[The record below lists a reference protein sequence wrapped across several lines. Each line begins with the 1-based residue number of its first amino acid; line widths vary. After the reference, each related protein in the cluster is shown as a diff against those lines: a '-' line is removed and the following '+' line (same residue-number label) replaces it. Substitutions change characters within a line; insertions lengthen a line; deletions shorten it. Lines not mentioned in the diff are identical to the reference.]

1 MNTATMLSQVLAA
14 HDSQR
19 PLCLAG
25 ARLIDPACGLDALGH
40 VWLRDGR
47 IERIDAIK
55 NIAAKADL
63 KGDTASFLPD
73 VGAETADGTTV
84 VDVRGL
90 VLAPA
95 LTDLCVRLREP
106 GHEHEGL
113 LSSELQAAMAGGV
126 GTLVCLPDTDP
137 VLDEPALI
145 DMLRWRA
152 SRSGATRVLP
162 LGALTA
168 GLRGAELSEMAQ
180 LAEAGCI
187 GFTQAD
193 HPLPPTPV
201 LLRALQYAATFGLG
215 VWLRPLEAGL
225 GGGVAASGALATRLG
240 LSGIPVAAE
249 TIAMHTVL
257 ELLRGMSAPPSVH
270 FMRMSSAAGV
280 ALLRQA
286 QAQGLPV
293 TADVSINSLHLTDVD
308 MGYFDTRARLVPP
321 LRQQADRQALREALA
336 DGTLSALV
344 SDHTPVTA
352 DEKTLPFAEATP
364 GATGLE
370 LLLSLA
376 WKWAADDGVPMA
388 RALAAVSQGPQQV
401 LAASAGKPDAGPA
414 GLQVGASA
422 DVMLWDP
429 QAHWVAEPAVLQSQ
443 SHLTPFAGYE
453 LPGQVQALWLRGKLC
468 GPRQRP

>member
-1 MNTATMLSQVLAA
+1 MNTFATALAA
-14 HDSQR
+14 LDPAR
-19 PLCLAG
+19 PLCIAG
-25 ARLIDPACGLDALGH
+25 ARLVDPASGLDALGH
-40 VWLRDGR
+40 VWLRGGR

-55 NIAAKADL
+55 NIATPADL
-63 KGDTASFLPD
+63 QGASGVSMPQ
-73 VGAETADGTTV
+73 AAADESML
-84 VDVRGL
+84 DARGL

-180 LAEAGCI
+180 LAESGCV

-193 HPLPPTPV
+193 AALPVTPV

-215 VWLRPLEAGL
+215 LWLRPLDAGL
-225 GGGVAASGALATRLG
+225 GGGVAASGPMATRLG
-240 LSGIPVAAE
+240 LSGVPVAAE

-257 ELLRGMSAPPSVH
+257 ELMRGMSAPPRVH
-270 FMRMSSAAGV
+270 FMRLSSAAGV

-286 QAQGLPV
+286 QTQGLPV

-308 MGYFDTRARLVPP
+308 TGYFDTRTRLVPP
-321 LRQQADRQALREALA
+321 LRQQADRAALRQALA

-344 SDHTPVTA
+344 SDHAPVTA

-376 WKWAADDGVPMA
+376 CKWATEDGVPLA
-388 RALAAVSQGPQQV
+388 RALATVTHGPQQV
-401 LAASAGKPDAGPA
+401 LAASSGAAPQPGV
-414 GLQVGASA
+414 QVGATA
-422 DVMLWDP
+422 NLLLFDP
-429 QAHWVAEPAVLQSQ
+429 QAHWVVQPQALQSQ

-453 LPGQVQALWLRGKLC
+453 LPVQRLALWLQG
-468 GPRQRP
+468 QRCNPAAA